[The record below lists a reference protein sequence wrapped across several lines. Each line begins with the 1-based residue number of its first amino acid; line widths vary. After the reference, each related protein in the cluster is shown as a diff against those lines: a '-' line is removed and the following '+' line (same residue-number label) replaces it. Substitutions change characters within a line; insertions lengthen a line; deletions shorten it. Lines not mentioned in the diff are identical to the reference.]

1 MKKPSSK
8 FNAFI
13 VLSIITISLNQIEAQ
28 GCVAIRNGSATCS
41 HEMNPG
47 QGGEG
52 WQFNTS
58 YRYYKSFR
66 HYRGKEEQVERVENG
81 SDVRNYSNFLDM
93 SLIRNF
99 NNRWSLSVNLPF
111 QSVRRTSLYEHD
123 GKTRHETSAVGLGD
137 VRFSVNAWLFK
148 PSEKGNI
155 QIGLGIKLPTGDYRY
170 QYYLINPRDQNGTST
185 TRGGTASA
193 TAIKYRTATMS
204 VPDQYMVRAGV
215 NYSISK
221 FTVSAGA
228 RLEGIP
234 SEDLVGE
241 SNGFRRPGYV
251 IALEPSISYQLNRF
265 NIFAAVPIALER
277 DRVQSDSDKRRTADT
292 GTFTQGDA
300 AFADYSI
307 NLGFSFRFGNSGM

>member
-170 QYYLINPRDQNGTST
+170 QDFFYKNDTTELLGAVDQSIQPGDGGTGFSTELNAYYNITKSIGFYGNLYYLINPRDQNGTST

-241 SNGFRRPGYV
+241 SNGFRRPGY
-251 IALEPSISYQLNRF
+251 
-265 NIFAAVPIALER
+265 
-277 DRVQSDSDKRRTADT
+277 
-292 GTFTQGDA
+292 
-300 AFADYSI
+300 
-307 NLGFSFRFGNSGM
+307 

>member
-1 MKKPSSK
+1 
-8 FNAFI
+8 
-13 VLSIITISLNQIEAQ
+13 
-28 GCVAIRNGSATCS
+28 
-41 HEMNPG
+41 MNPG

-170 QYYLINPRDQNGTST
+170 QDFS
-185 TRGGTASA
+185 
-193 TAIKYRTATMS
+193 IKMI
-204 VPDQYMVRAGV
+204 Q
-215 NYSISK
+215 
-221 FTVSAGA
+221 
-228 RLEGIP
+228 P
-234 SEDLVGE
+234 S
-241 SNGFRRPGYV
+241 Y
-251 IALEPSISYQLNRF
+251 LEPLINRF
-265 NIFAAVPIALER
+265 NQAMVEQDFL
-277 DRVQSDSDKRRTADT
+277 QS
-292 GTFTQGDA
+292 
-300 AFADYSI
+300 
-307 NLGFSFRFGNSGM
+307 